1 MVRSPATHS
10 LPESYNAYA
19 SSEPGL
25 RQWATVFSRRKLA
38 FCTTFLIVVVLGC
51 AVIRT
56 LKPVYRASA
65 NILVPTPPN
74 PKVGRGPEATPVTDL
89 EIVAAAR
96 PASLDAQADE
106 MTSEAF
112 LAEARRRAG
121 IKERPGKP
129 LPTVKVTS
137 SEFTTGDTLQVTVD
151 GGSPKEVA
159 RLANAMARMQV
170 DQTNQRQS
178 QGIRRAMHYV
188 SREKDAAAATL
199 SRVEADLADFRAHY
213 PVQQW
218 TDEQAMRAKQFGDLR
233 AQLLGVRSKYAST
246 REQVEQLQ
254 KDLQKEPP
262 LITSDQV
269 QANPEKTQL
278 ETRLHTL
285 RLERV
290 DMLRDFQHTSPEVKA
305 LDSQIDEVYNALKAM
320 SRTVNV
326 KTQVPNPRRLV
337 LEPKLAELQ
346 AALVGYRED
355 YEVLE
360 REFKEKDRPME
371 DLGPL
376 KMKQAT
382 LEQDFARATQR
393 YQLMADQLQQ
403 LELRQSASVDAA
415 RVIKAAV
422 VPTSPAAPSKP
433 LLAALT
439 LLGAVALGVAV
450 VLLME
455 FLDDRVHQSDD
466 LEKTFALPLLGRV
479 PQLHAGRPSQHADL
493 PAMDAY
499 RTLRAGIQFAGVDE
513 PIRLLQVTSAVAGEG
528 KSVTAINLAMAM
540 AMDGKRVTL
549 VDCDL
554 RSPQIA
560 ASLALPPGAGLSDC
574 LAEPGRLEDA
584 LQDVGV
590 ENLTVLAAGPIP
602 PNPPELLGSERFR
615 KLLGELSDRS
625 DVVVLDSAPCLP
637 VPDSVVLSSRVDAVM
652 VVVEADSS
660 RKGELAETL
669 DLLDRAGARVIG
681 GVYNRAPVEKG
692 NRRSYYGGRRY
703 RRTAPR
709 ALNGLRIPA
718 GSDIAV
724 HNARSSDN

>member
-1 MVRSPATHS
+1 MVRTPS
-10 LPESYNAYA
+10 LPESYEAYA
-19 SSEPGL
+19 PPDPGL
-25 RQWATVFSRRKLA
+25 RQWATVFARRKLA
-38 FCTTFLIVVVLGC
+38 FSLTFLIVVALGC
-51 AVIRT
+51 AVIQT
-56 LKPVYRASA
+56 LKPVYRASS

-74 PKVGRGPEATPVTDL
+74 AKTGRAPEATPVTDV
-89 EIVAAAR
+89 EIVASAR

-106 MTSEAF
+106 MAGEAF
-112 LAEARRRAG
+112 LAQARKRAG
-121 IKERPGKP
+121 INVKPGKP
-129 LPTVKVTS
+129 LPTAKVTA
-137 SEFTTGDTLQVTVD
+137 SELATGDTLQVTVD
-151 GGSPKEVA
+151 GANPRQVA
-159 RLANAMARMQV
+159 RLANEMARLHV

-178 QGIRRAMHYV
+178 QGIRRAVHYV
-188 SREKDAAAATL
+188 RREKDEAAAKL
-199 SRVEADLADFRAHY
+199 SKVERELQAFREAY

-218 TDEQAMRAKQFGDLR
+218 SDEQAMRSKQFGELR
-233 AQLLGVRSKYAST
+233 TQLLNARSKYAST
-246 REQVEQLQ
+246 QEQVAQLR
-254 KDLQKEPP
+254 KDLQMEPP

-269 QANPEKTQL
+269 QDNPEKTQL
-278 ETRLHTL
+278 ETRLHAL

-305 LDSQIDEVYNALKAM
+305 LDEQIDSVYKQLKAL

-326 KTQVPNPRRLV
+326 KTQVPNPRRVV

-360 REFKEKDRPME
+360 REFRAKDRPME

-393 YQLMADQLQQ
+393 YQLLADQLQD
-403 LELRQSASVDAA
+403 LELRQTASVDAA
-415 RVIKAAV
+415 RILKPAI
-422 VPTSPAAPSKP
+422 VPTAPAAPSKP

-439 LLGAVALGVAV
+439 LLGALALGIAM

-455 FLDDRVHQSDD
+455 FLDDRIHQSDD
-466 LEKTFALPLLGRV
+466 LERTFALPLLGRV
-479 PQLHAGRPSQHADL
+479 PQLQSANSTKQDL

-499 RTLRAGIQFAGVDE
+499 RSLRAGIQFAGVDE

-574 LAEPGRLEDA
+574 LAEPRRLEDA

-590 ENLTVLAAGPIP
+590 ENLMVLTAGPIP

-615 KLLGELSDRS
+615 KLLIELCDRS

-681 GVYNRAPVEKG
+681 GVYNRAPAERG

-703 RRTAPR
+703 RRSAPR
-709 ALNGLRIPA
+709 ALNGMRMGA
-718 GSDIAV
+718 NGSELTL
-724 HNARSSDN
+724 HNDN